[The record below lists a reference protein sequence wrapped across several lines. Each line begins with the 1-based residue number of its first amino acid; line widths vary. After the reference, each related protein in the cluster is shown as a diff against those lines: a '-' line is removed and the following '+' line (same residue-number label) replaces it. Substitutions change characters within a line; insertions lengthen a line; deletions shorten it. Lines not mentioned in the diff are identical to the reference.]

1 MRSAAEQA
9 RPGEAVVLSPACA
22 SFDQFR
28 NFVHRGEVF
37 QALVRGVSRRAAM
50 AKKLAFDKVLFT
62 IVVLLMFF
70 GLVMVFSAS
79 AGAGAATAASTAS

>member
-1 MRSAAEQA
+1 
-9 RPGEAVVLSPACA
+9 
-22 SFDQFR
+22 
-28 NFVHRGEVF
+28 
-37 QALVRGVSRRAAM
+37 M

-79 AGAGAATAASTAS
+79 